1 MILHVFPYSNAFAKK
16 LLLYDDLSKD
26 RDCHNHTENTSFFT
40 IADSLF
46 PISYSYKCQ
55 LNY

>member
-26 RDCHNHTENTSFFT
+26 RDCHNHTENTPFFT

-46 PISYSYKCQ
+46 PISYSY
-55 LNY
+55 